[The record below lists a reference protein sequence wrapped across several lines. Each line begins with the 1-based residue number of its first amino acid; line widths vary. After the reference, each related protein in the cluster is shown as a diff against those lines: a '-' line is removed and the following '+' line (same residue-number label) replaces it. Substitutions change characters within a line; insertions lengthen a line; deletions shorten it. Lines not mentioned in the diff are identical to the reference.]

1 MNRKTKKKIIRI
13 LISLF
18 SGAYVTATM
27 YSFFYCFITGNI
39 TYLLILGTPL
49 LVVMLAFCIYGL
61 LKEGDYYE

>member
-18 SGAYVTATM
+18 SGAYITATI
-27 YSFFYCFITGNI
+27 YSLFYFFITSNI

-49 LVVMLAFCIYGL
+49 MVVMIAFCIYGL
-61 LKEGDYYE
+61 ILEGGSNE